1 MENIV
6 VFCFENW
13 ECKSFSSKVEC
24 FGRKNV
30 YGTKKKSNSKKKKK
44 IKPTESY
51 TQTPG
56 NVKVKE
62 KKQNIIVL

>member
-1 MENIV
+1 MLFFVLKIENV
-6 VFCFENW
+6 
-13 ECKSFSSKVEC
+13 KVSRVRLNVLVEKTC
-24 FGRKNV
+24 TVQKKNLIL
-30 YGTKKKSNSKKKKK
+30 KKKKK